1 MNPEDYP
8 VSPSG
13 TGRVVGGYIVTGT
26 ASGFRVI
33 ENGGAYRI
41 LKKVFKTF
49 EQAAKRA
56 EAMSK

>member
-8 VSPSG
+8 PSHSG
-13 TGRVVGGYIVTGT
+13 NGRIVGGYIVMGT
-26 ASGFRVI
+26 AGEFRVM
-33 ENGGAYRI
+33 ENGGSYRM

>member
-8 VSPSG
+8 LSQGG
-13 TGRVVGGYIVTGT
+13 TGRIVGDYIVTGT
-26 ASGFRVI
+26 AGWFRVM
-33 ENGGAYRI
+33 ESSGSYRM